1 MATTSTTTT
10 TTTSTITDQTIIPQ
24 DKTRG
29 DLNTQNQNQVPNNAN
44 KNNITSPGIVNIF
57 PATIKP
63 DDISIISTNTAAP
76 QTVNEMAN
84 GMGYL
89 PIVWYNAYQID
100 LENIQFLSL
109 YDDGIAPCM
118 KLSFTDTLGLMKDKA
133 FPLDDT
139 KIALFLNSRSE
150 QLKSIFMQFKIKD
163 FSNNNGVLTIDSTMD
178 VDNLYIKK
186 FASYPKMT
194 SNQALQQ
201 ICKDLGLG
209 YNTNITQ
216 TNDSMTWINSGRKP
230 YDFITEVI
238 DHGYISDNSFLIG
251 YIDFYYNLNYID
263 IQKELSRDI
272 SNELGVISNNLK
284 DILKSVDN
292 DNSTIGNLFLTNDES
307 MNGQNVHF
315 NTFHVTNNSTSTSL
329 ENGYKD
335 TIKYYDVLKKSLLQ
349 FTIDSLVNNSDT
361 SIVLK
366 GSPQDMNFYNN
377 NLNYDFTGKLDT
389 DNLHPNYHFT
399 PTNNNRNIIDT
410 QKVGLELE
418 MTTPNYNIY
427 KFQKI
432 KVVLS
437 SNTPTPASPMINQ
450 RLTGDWLIVDI
461 KFLFYDKVLR
471 QVVTLVKR
479 ELELSNDELAS
490 EPQIKGSAVNAGNR
504 GSFSNPNP
512 LLPTT
517 IGPTAYAG
525 KTSSN
530 PFTVIGA
537 NNYTTSKLLPATT
550 WQNIAANFIA
560 SKEGF
565 VKNAYLDTGT
575 PRVWRGGYGSNI
587 ILINGAPTPVNQ
599 STVFTQTDA
608 INALVYNITNVY
620 GPKISKNLGISNWN
634 KLNKNQKASL
644 TSLGYNAGTG
654 FIYKS
659 YGQIIQSGIEE
670 GNYPQAASGILNGPK
685 TSGGQ
690 YVAGLATRRQEEAS
704 LFLS

>member
-1 MATTSTTTT
+1 
-10 TTTSTITDQTIIPQ
+10 
-24 DKTRG
+24 
-29 DLNTQNQNQVPNNAN
+29 
-44 KNNITSPGIVNIF
+44 
-57 PATIKP
+57 
-63 DDISIISTNTAAP
+63 
-76 QTVNEMAN
+76 
-84 GMGYL
+84 
-89 PIVWYNAYQID
+89 
-100 LENIQFLSL
+100 
-109 YDDGIAPCM
+109 
-118 KLSFTDTLGLMKDKA
+118 
-133 FPLDDT
+133 
-139 KIALFLNSRSE
+139 
-150 QLKSIFMQFKIKD
+150 
-163 FSNNNGVLTIDSTMD
+163 
-178 VDNLYIKK
+178 
-186 FASYPKMT
+186 
-194 SNQALQQ
+194 
-201 ICKDLGLG
+201 
-209 YNTNITQ
+209 
-216 TNDSMTWINSGRKP
+216 
-230 YDFITEVI
+230 
-238 DHGYISDNSFLIG
+238 
-251 YIDFYYNLNYID
+251 
-263 IQKELSRDI
+263 
-272 SNELGVISNNLK
+272 
-284 DILKSVDN
+284 
-292 DNSTIGNLFLTNDES
+292 
-307 MNGQNVHF
+307 
-315 NTFHVTNNSTSTSL
+315 
-329 ENGYKD
+329 
-335 TIKYYDVLKKSLLQ
+335 
-349 FTIDSLVNNSDT
+349 
-361 SIVLK
+361 
-366 GSPQDMNFYNN
+366 
-377 NLNYDFTGKLDT
+377 
-389 DNLHPNYHFT
+389 
-399 PTNNNRNIIDT
+399 
-410 QKVGLELE
+410 